1 MTRVAFQ
8 GERGAYS
15 ELAVRAHFGAADAI
29 ACRQFTDV
37 IDLLASSAVEH
48 AVLPVENSLAG
59 AVPGVAEL
67 LLDQRV
73 GVDSELWLPI
83 HHCLLVLPGALIAT
97 IDSVLSHPVALAQC
111 TRFFANHPGLTP
123 ISWFDTA
130 GAAQHVARAGD
141 AALAAIASEA
151 AAEHY
156 GLEILERNLE
166 DRADNRTRFVVLS
179 ARAESAR

>member
-73 GVDSELWLPI
+73 GVDTELWLPI
-83 HHCLLVLPGALIAT
+83 HHCLLVLHIERKLIDGNIVFSLQGIGEFLQT
-97 IDSVLSHPVALAQC
+97 LY
-111 TRFFANHPGLTP
+111 TP
-123 ISWFDTA
+123 
-130 GAAQHVARAGD
+130 
-141 AALAAIASEA
+141 AI
-151 AAEHY
+151 
-156 GLEILERNLE
+156 
-166 DRADNRTRFVVLS
+166 
-179 ARAESAR
+179 